1 MVGTRVCVHG
11 GVESCGMGN
20 LQEIYRKA
28 EAYVW
33 VLNKAGGA
41 LLC

>member
-1 MVGTRVCVHG
+1 MCAWWSGKLWDG
-11 GVESCGMGN
+11 KL